1 MKKLTYAIIA
11 FLTIVCTSLCAQTA
25 GKKPTVVIVPFEAK
39 SSGIG
44 QDDCDIVTES
54 FESEYARTGSA
65 LVVNRSTL
73 KKIQTEQTFQNSD
86 WSNNDKTAKLGEA
99 LNAQQLLFGSLR
111 MYNGALFVTVQIQDI
126 TTLAVLAS
134 VSVRVKDTMEL
145 LDKIPEIG
153 KNLAAEA
160 DSFVSQASRKKSSI
174 VIMPFESKSDG
185 IGQEDCDI
193 ISEMMESKY
202 VQTGVVTV
210 LNRGTLKKIQ
220 AEQAFQNSD
229 WSDSNKTA
237 KLGEALNAQHI
248 VNGKLRS
255 YNGVLFVTVQV
266 QDIRTLAVL
275 ASVNMRVSNVEELL
289 NRTSDI
295 CENLC
300 VQTYSEWKIGAKG
313 PGGGYVFYYS
323 LKGFPVYKSDSAPPV
338 ICHYLECSP
347 VELGNMSW
355 CPCPYSNRHAFH
367 YCSVTTNTG
376 IGTGK
381 KNTLN
386 IIAKSHIG
394 GSISISNCAAK
405 ACANYS
411 TEKTKAGEWYLPS
424 KDELNLIYVN
434 LIKTGIIKSDKWYWS
449 SSQHD
454 KSSIY
459 FFGMHGALK
468 QLFSNGYQDY
478 HTKDTNYCVRAVRAF

>member
-11 FLTIVCTSLCAQTA
+11 LLAFLCVPLCAQTA
-25 GKKPTVVIVPFEAK
+25 ATKKPTVVIVPFEAK

-73 KKIQTEQTFQNSD
+73 KKIQTEQAFQNSD

-111 MYNGALFVTVQIQDI
+111 MYNGDLFVTVQIQDI

-134 VSVRVKDTMEL
+134 VNVRVKDTMEL

-160 DSFVSQASRKKSSI
+160 DSFVSQASLKKSSV
-174 VIMPFESKSDG
+174 VIMPFESKGDG
-185 IGQEDCDI
+185 IVQEDCDI
-193 ISEMMESKY
+193 ITETMESKY

-248 VNGKLRS
+248 VNGKLRA

-275 ASVNMRVSNVEELL
+275 ASVNMRVANVEELL
-289 NRTSDI
+289 NKTSYI

-300 VQTYSEWKIGAKG
+300 VQSYSEWKIGAKG

-323 LKGFPVYKSDSAPPV
+323 LKGFSVYKSDSATPV

-347 VELGNMSW
+347 TELGSITW
-355 CPCPYSNRHAFH
+355 CPCPYSTKKDYK
-367 YCSVTTNTG
+367 YCSVNTNTG

-381 KNTLN
+381 KNTIN
-386 IIAKSHIG
+386 IIAASHLG
-394 GSISISNCAAK
+394 GSVSISNCAAK

-411 TEKTKAGEWYLPS
+411 TGTTKAGEWYLPS
-424 KDELNLIYVN
+424 EMELDLIYKN
-434 LIKTGIIKSDKWYWS
+434 LVKQGIINSTAWHWS
-449 SSQHD
+449 SSQSYNHN
-454 KSSIY
+454 
-459 FFGMHGALK
+459 AWC
-468 QLFSNGYQDY
+468 QRFSDGNQDNDS
-478 HTKDTNYCVRAVRAF
+478 KGFNWCVRAVRAF